1 MRDWHISHTRD
12 DYHGIRRALA
22 KDGNRVQA
30 DQWQSTAQVDPMKQ
44 VIEFEFCTVVY
55 DMPPDTA
62 ILRSELTPNLPWA
75 EEHFQER
82 VSGVPLNPPPSHVRW
97 PFAQATGANDLAN
110 GLHMS
115 DERFSHSYPERLWSH
130 DRYITA
136 PPSDMFDIRS
146 VKPFDAQPLA
156 HLSDLVQLLA
166 DHPTTRQAFIPIWW
180 PIDGKMAEKE
190 RVPCTIG
197 YHFLL
202 RDGMLHCHY
211 FMRSCDAMRHLPDDL
226 YMAARLT
233 QWMCEQL
240 NDYWRANNHFAG
252 LQPGRLVMQITS
264 LHIFEGDLAV
274 IAFQDGQR

>member
-1 MRDWHISHTRD
+1 M
-12 DYHGIRRALA
+12 ALVRQ
-22 KDGNRVQA
+22 GNRVQA
-30 DQWQSTAQVDPMKQ
+30 HQWQSTTEVDPMKK

-55 DMPPDTA
+55 NIPPDEPTA
-62 ILRSELTPNLPWA
+62 VVELKPNLPWA

-97 PFAQATGANDLAN
+97 PFAQGGNEKFTPDGK
-110 GLHMS
+110 
-115 DERFSHSYPERLWSH
+115 FSHSYPERLWSH
-130 DRYITA
+130 DRHITGPINWRTI
-136 PPSDMFDIRS
+136 PPFNPASEHMLETTSSGIADLQGIAD
-146 VKPFDAQPLA
+146 LNN
-156 HLSDLVQLLA
+156 LVQLLA

-202 RDGMLHCHY
+202 RDDMLHCHY

-233 QWMCEQL
+233 QWLCNQI
-240 NDYWRANNHFAG
+240 NDYWEANNG
-252 LQPGRLVMQITS
+252 NPPWVDPGVLAMQITS
-264 LHIFEGDLAV
+264 LHIFEGDVPV
-274 IAFQDGQR
+274 IEFQRSQRAR